1 MVEHM
6 SNLATRMRP
15 QKIEDVIGQE
25 HLTAPDKILGRMVS
39 AKQMSS
45 IILYGPPGTGK
56 TSMASALSGSL
67 NIPFEYFN
75 ASTDDKKKLQAIAKE
90 AESKGQLILLLDEIH
105 RLDKPKQDFLL
116 PYTEN
121 GQIILVGATTEN
133 PYISINPAIRSRA
146 TLLEIKS
153 VNPQDIVNLIKK
165 ASQTDEILKNFT
177 ITISDESLNFLANN
191 VDGDVR
197 KALNSFELAVL
208 STPNDKNTVS
218 ISTETLEEILQ
229 RKSLPGDKDGD
240 EHYNLLSALQKS
252 IRGSDV
258 NAALHYLGRLILS
271 GDLVAICRRLSI
283 IAFEDIGLANPTA
296 IILAKDAIDVARET
310 GFPEARIPLATAT
323 VELALSPKSNNAYM
337 ALDKAIAD
345 IQNPQI
351 DLTIPMHV
359 RDAHYKGASKMG
371 VVGYMYPHDF
381 NLHYT
386 PQQYAPNDLK
396 HVQYLNT
403 ENLTTE
409 HEKQLVERAVT
420 ITKLNGDA

>member
-1 MVEHM
+1 M

-25 HLTAPDKILGRMVS
+25 HLTAPDKILGRMVA

-75 ASTDDKKKLQAIAKE
+75 ASTDDKKKLQTIAKE
-90 AESKGQLILLLDEIH
+90 AEKQPVILLLDEIH

-153 VNPQDIVNLIKK
+153 VTAEAIADLLEQSLTKDSV
-165 ASQTDEILKNFT
+165 LKDYKVDVSRDTLLF
-177 ITISDESLNFLANN
+177 IANN
-191 VDGDVR
+191 TDGDVR
-197 KALNSFELAVL
+197 KALNSFELAIL
-208 STPNDKNTVS
+208 STPADQDTVT
-218 ISTETLEEILQ
+218 ITTQVMEEILQ
-229 RKSLPGDKDGD
+229 KKVLAGDKDGS
-240 EHYNLLSALQKS
+240 EHYNLLSAFQKS

-258 NAALHYLGRLILS
+258 NASLHYLARLILS
-271 GDLVAICRRLSI
+271 GDLIGICRRLSI

-296 IILAKDAIDVARET
+296 VTLTKNAIDVARDT
-310 GFPEARIPLATAT
+310 GFPEARIPLAMAV

-337 ALDKAIAD
+337 ALDRAIAD
-345 IQNPQI
+345 INDPEI
-351 DLTIPMHV
+351 DTTIPLHL
-359 RDAHYKGASKMG
+359 RDAHYKGADKMG
-371 VVGYMYPHDF
+371 VVGYNYPHDF
-381 NLHYT
+381 NAHYT
-386 PQQYAPNDLK
+386 PQQYLPASLTNAF
-396 HVQYLNT
+396 YLDT
-403 ENLTTE
+403 ENLTTTHE
-409 HEKQLVERAVT
+409 HELVDRARM
-420 ITKLNGDA
+420 IADLNKGS

>member
-1 MVEHM
+1 M

-25 HLTAPDKILGRMVS
+25 HLTAPDKILGRMVA

-75 ASTDDKKKLQAIAKE
+75 ASTDDKKKLQTIAKE
-90 AESKGQLILLLDEIH
+90 AEKQPVILLLDEIH

-153 VNPQDIVNLIKK
+153 VTADAIADLLEQSLTKDSV
-165 ASQTDEILKNFT
+165 LKDYKVDVSRDTLLF
-177 ITISDESLNFLANN
+177 IANN
-191 VDGDVR
+191 TDGDVR
-197 KALNSFELAVL
+197 KALNSFELAIL
-208 STPNDKNTVS
+208 STPADQDTVT
-218 ISTETLEEILQ
+218 ITTQVMEEILQ
-229 RKSLPGDKDGD
+229 KKVLAGDKDGS
-240 EHYNLLSALQKS
+240 EHYNLLSAFQKS

-258 NAALHYLGRLILS
+258 NASLHYLARLILS
-271 GDLVAICRRLSI
+271 GDLIGICRRLSI

-296 IILAKDAIDVARET
+296 VTLTKNAIDVARDT
-310 GFPEARIPLATAT
+310 GFPEARIPLAMAV

-337 ALDKAIAD
+337 ALDRAIAD
-345 IQNPQI
+345 INDPEI
-351 DLTIPMHV
+351 DTTIPMHL
-359 RDAHYKGASKMG
+359 RDAHYKGADKMG
-371 VVGYMYPHDF
+371 VVGYAYPHDY
-381 NLHYT
+381 NAHYT
-386 PQQYAPNDLK
+386 PQQYLPASLTNAF
-396 HVQYLNT
+396 YLDT
-403 ENLTTE
+403 ENLTTTHE
-409 HEKQLVERAVT
+409 HELIDRARM
-420 ITKLNGDA
+420 IADLNRGAQK

>member
-1 MVEHM
+1 M

-25 HLTAPDKILGRMVS
+25 HLTAPDKILGRMVA

-75 ASTDDKKKLQAIAKE
+75 ASTDDKKKLQTIAKE
-90 AESKGQLILLLDEIH
+90 AEKQPVILLLDEIH

-153 VNPQDIVNLIKK
+153 VTADAIADLLEQSLTKDSVLKDYKVDVSRDTLLFI
-165 ASQTDEILKNFT
+165 ASNT
-177 ITISDESLNFLANN
+177 
-191 VDGDVR
+191 DGDVR
-197 KALNSFELAVL
+197 KALNSFELAIL
-208 STPNDKNTVS
+208 STPADQNIVTITTQVM
-218 ISTETLEEILQ
+218 EEILQ
-229 RKSLPGDKDGD
+229 KKVLAGDKDGS
-240 EHYNLLSALQKS
+240 EHYNLLSAFQKS

-258 NAALHYLGRLILS
+258 NASLHYLARLILS
-271 GDLVAICRRLSI
+271 GDLIGICRRLSI

-296 IILAKDAIDVARET
+296 VTLTKNAIDVARDT
-310 GFPEARIPLATAT
+310 GFPEARIPLAMAV

-337 ALDKAIAD
+337 ALDRAIAD
-345 IQNPQI
+345 INDPEI
-351 DLTIPMHV
+351 DTTIPAHL
-359 RDAHYKGASKMG
+359 RDAHYKGADKMG
-371 VVGYMYPHDF
+371 VVGYNYPHDF
-381 NLHYT
+381 NAHYT
-386 PQQYAPNDLK
+386 SQQYLPTSLTNAF
-396 HVQYLNT
+396 YLDT
-403 ENLTTE
+403 ENLTTTHE
-409 HEKQLVERAVT
+409 HELVDRARM
-420 ITKLNGDA
+420 IADLNKGATK

>member
-1 MVEHM
+1 M

-25 HLTAPDKILGRMVS
+25 HLTAPDKILGRMVA

-75 ASTDDKKKLQAIAKE
+75 ASIDDKKKLQTIAKE
-90 AESKGQLILLLDEIH
+90 AEKQPVILLLDEIH

-153 VNPQDIVNLIKK
+153 VTADAIADLLEQSLTKDSV
-165 ASQTDEILKNFT
+165 LKNYKVDVSRDTLLF
-177 ITISDESLNFLANN
+177 IANN
-191 VDGDVR
+191 TDGDVR
-197 KALNSFELAVL
+197 KALNSFELAIL
-208 STPNDKNTVS
+208 STPLDQDTVT
-218 ISTETLEEILQ
+218 ITTQVMEEILQ
-229 RKSLPGDKDGD
+229 KKVLAGDKDGS
-240 EHYNLLSALQKS
+240 EHYNLLSAFQKS

-258 NAALHYLGRLILS
+258 NASLHYLARLILS
-271 GDLVAICRRLSI
+271 GDLIGICRRLSI

-296 IILAKDAIDVARET
+296 VTLTKNAIDVARDT
-310 GFPEARIPLATAT
+310 GFPEARIPLAMAV

-337 ALDKAIAD
+337 ALDRAIAD
-345 IQNPQI
+345 INDPEI
-351 DLTIPMHV
+351 DTTIPAHL
-359 RDAHYKGASKMG
+359 RDAHYKGADKMG
-371 VVGYMYPHDF
+371 VVGYNYPHDF
-381 NLHYT
+381 NAHYT
-386 PQQYAPNDLK
+386 PQQYLPTSLTNAF
-396 HVQYLNT
+396 YLDT
-403 ENLTTE
+403 ENLTTTHE
-409 HEKQLVERAVT
+409 HELIDRARM
-420 ITKLNGDA
+420 IADLNRGAQK

>member
-1 MVEHM
+1 M

-25 HLTAPDKILGRMVS
+25 HLTAPDKILGRMVA

-75 ASTDDKKKLQAIAKE
+75 ASIDDKKKLQTIAKE
-90 AESKGQLILLLDEIH
+90 AEKQPVILLLDEIH

-153 VNPQDIVNLIKK
+153 VTAEAIADLLEQSLTKDSV
-165 ASQTDEILKNFT
+165 LKDYKVDVSRDTLLF
-177 ITISDESLNFLANN
+177 IANN
-191 VDGDVR
+191 TDGDVR
-197 KALNSFELAVL
+197 KALNSFELAIL
-208 STPNDKNTVS
+208 STPADQDIVTITTQVM
-218 ISTETLEEILQ
+218 EEILQ
-229 RKSLPGDKDGD
+229 KKVLAGDKDGS
-240 EHYNLLSALQKS
+240 EHYNLLSAFQKS

-258 NAALHYLGRLILS
+258 NASLHYLARLILS
-271 GDLVAICRRLSI
+271 GDLIGICRRLSI

-296 IILAKDAIDVARET
+296 VTLTKNAIDVARDT
-310 GFPEARIPLATAT
+310 GFPEARIPLAMAV

-337 ALDKAIAD
+337 ALDRAIAD
-345 IQNPQI
+345 INDPEI
-351 DLTIPMHV
+351 DTTIPAHL
-359 RDAHYKGASKMG
+359 RDAHYKGADKMG
-371 VVGYMYPHDF
+371 VVGYNYPHDF
-381 NLHYT
+381 NAHYT
-386 PQQYAPNDLK
+386 PQQYLPTSLTNAF
-396 HVQYLNT
+396 YLDT
-403 ENLTTE
+403 ENLTTTHE
-409 HEKQLVERAVT
+409 HELIDRARM
-420 ITKLNGDA
+420 IADLNRGAT

>member
-1 MVEHM
+1 M

-25 HLTAPDKILGRMVS
+25 HLTAPDKILGRMVA

-75 ASTDDKKKLQAIAKE
+75 ASTDDKKKLQTIAKE
-90 AESKGQLILLLDEIH
+90 AEKQPVILLLDEIH

-153 VNPQDIVNLIKK
+153 VTAEAIADLLEQSLTKDSVLKDYNVNVSRDTLLFI
-165 ASQTDEILKNFT
+165 
-177 ITISDESLNFLANN
+177 ANN
-191 VDGDVR
+191 TDGDVR
-197 KALNSFELAVL
+197 KALNSFELAIL
-208 STPNDKNTVS
+208 STPADQDTVT
-218 ISTETLEEILQ
+218 ITTQVMEEILQ
-229 RKSLPGDKDGD
+229 KKVLAGDKDGS
-240 EHYNLLSALQKS
+240 EHYNLLSAFQKS

-258 NAALHYLGRLILS
+258 NASLHYLARLILS
-271 GDLVAICRRLSI
+271 GDLIGICRRLSI

-296 IILAKDAIDVARET
+296 VTLTKNAIDVARDT
-310 GFPEARIPLATAT
+310 GFPEARIPLAMAV

-337 ALDKAIAD
+337 ALDRAIAD
-345 IQNPQI
+345 INDPEI
-351 DLTIPMHV
+351 DTTIPMHLP
-359 RDAHYKGASKMG
+359 DAHYKGADKMG
-371 VVGYMYPHDF
+371 VVGYAYPHDY
-381 NLHYT
+381 NAHYT
-386 PQQYAPNDLK
+386 PQQYLPASLTNAF
-396 HVQYLNT
+396 YLDT
-403 ENLTTE
+403 ENLTTTHE
-409 HEKQLVERAVT
+409 HELVDRARMIADVNRGAQ
-420 ITKLNGDA
+420 K

>member
-1 MVEHM
+1 M

-25 HLTAPDKILGRMVS
+25 HLTAPDKILGRMVA

-75 ASTDDKKKLQAIAKE
+75 ASTDDKKKLQTIAKE
-90 AESKGQLILLLDEIH
+90 AEKQPVILLLDEIH

-153 VNPQDIVNLIKK
+153 VTAEAIADLLEQSLTKDSVLKDYNVNVSRDTLLFI
-165 ASQTDEILKNFT
+165 
-177 ITISDESLNFLANN
+177 ANN
-191 VDGDVR
+191 TDGDVR
-197 KALNSFELAVL
+197 KALNSFELAIL
-208 STPNDKNTVS
+208 STPADRDTVT
-218 ISTETLEEILQ
+218 ITTQVMEEILQ
-229 RKSLPGDKDGD
+229 KKVLAGDKDGS
-240 EHYNLLSALQKS
+240 EHYNLLSAFQKS

-258 NAALHYLGRLILS
+258 NASLHYLARLILS
-271 GDLVAICRRLSI
+271 GDLIGICRRLSI

-296 IILAKDAIDVARET
+296 VTLTKNAIDVARDT
-310 GFPEARIPLATAT
+310 GFPEARIPLAMAV

-337 ALDKAIAD
+337 ALDRAIAD
-345 IQNPQI
+345 INDPEI
-351 DLTIPMHV
+351 DTTIPAHL
-359 RDAHYKGASKMG
+359 RDAHYKGADKMG
-371 VVGYMYPHDF
+371 VVGYSYPHDY
-381 NLHYT
+381 NAHYT
-386 PQQYAPNDLK
+386 PQQYLPTSLTNAF
-396 HVQYLNT
+396 YLDT
-403 ENLTTE
+403 ENLTTTHE
-409 HEKQLVERAVT
+409 HELVDRARM
-420 ITKLNGDA
+420 IADLNKGTQQ

>member
-1 MVEHM
+1 MHL
-6 SNLATRMRP
+6 LATRMRP

-25 HLTAPDKILGRMVS
+25 HLTAPDKILGRMVA

-75 ASTDDKKKLQAIAKE
+75 ASTDDKKQLQTIAKE
-90 AESKGQLILLLDEIH
+90 AEKQPVILLLDEIH

-153 VNPQDIVNLIKK
+153 VTANAIADLLEQSLTKDSVLKDYNVNVSRDTLLFI
-165 ASQTDEILKNFT
+165 
-177 ITISDESLNFLANN
+177 ANN
-191 VDGDVR
+191 TDGDVR
-197 KALNSFELAVL
+197 KALNSFELAIL
-208 STPNDKNTVS
+208 STPLDQDTVT
-218 ISTETLEEILQ
+218 ITTQVMEEILQ
-229 RKSLPGDKDGD
+229 KKVLAGDKDGN
-240 EHYNLLSALQKS
+240 EHYNLLSAFQKS

-258 NAALHYLGRLILS
+258 NASLHYLARLILS
-271 GDLVAICRRLSI
+271 GDLIGICRRLSI

-296 IILAKDAIDVARET
+296 VTLTKNAIDVARDT
-310 GFPEARIPLATAT
+310 GFPEARIPLAMAV

-337 ALDKAIAD
+337 ALDRAIAD
-345 IQNPQI
+345 INDPEI
-351 DLTIPMHV
+351 DTTIPPHL
-359 RDAHYKGASKMG
+359 RDAHYKGADKMG
-371 VVGYMYPHDF
+371 VVGYNYPHDY
-381 NLHYT
+381 NAHYT
-386 PQQYAPNDLK
+386 PQQYLPASLTNAF
-396 HVQYLNT
+396 YLDT
-403 ENLTTE
+403 ENLTTTHE
-409 HEKQLVERAVT
+409 HELVDRARMIADLNKGTKQ
-420 ITKLNGDA
+420 

>member
-1 MVEHM
+1 M

-25 HLTAPDKILGRMVS
+25 HLTAPDKILGRMVA

-75 ASTDDKKKLQAIAKE
+75 ASTDDKKKLQTIAKE
-90 AESKGQLILLLDEIH
+90 AEKQPVILLLDEIH

-153 VNPQDIVNLIKK
+153 VTADAIADLLEQSLTKDSV
-165 ASQTDEILKNFT
+165 LKDYKVDVSRDTLLF
-177 ITISDESLNFLANN
+177 IANN
-191 VDGDVR
+191 TDGDVR
-197 KALNSFELAVL
+197 KALNSFELAIL
-208 STPNDKNTVS
+208 STPTNQDTVT
-218 ISTETLEEILQ
+218 ITTQVMEEILQ
-229 RKSLPGDKDGD
+229 KKVLAGDKDGS
-240 EHYNLLSALQKS
+240 EHYNLLSAFQKS

-258 NAALHYLGRLILS
+258 NASLHYLARLILS
-271 GDLVAICRRLSI
+271 GDLIGICRRLSI

-296 IILAKDAIDVARET
+296 VTLTKNAIDVARDT
-310 GFPEARIPLATAT
+310 GFPEARIPLAMAV

-337 ALDKAIAD
+337 ALDRAIAD
-345 IQNPQI
+345 INDPEI
-351 DLTIPMHV
+351 DTTIPAHL
-359 RDAHYKGASKMG
+359 RDAHYKGADKMG
-371 VVGYMYPHDF
+371 VVGYNYPHDF
-381 NLHYT
+381 NAHYT
-386 PQQYAPNDLK
+386 PQQYLPASLTNAF
-396 HVQYLNT
+396 YLDT
-403 ENLTTE
+403 ENLTTTHE
-409 HEKQLVERAVT
+409 HELVDRARM
-420 ITKLNGDA
+420 IADLNKGATK

>member
-1 MVEHM
+1 MHL
-6 SNLATRMRP
+6 LATRMRP

-25 HLTAPDKILGRMVS
+25 HLTAPDKILGRMVA

-75 ASTDDKKKLQAIAKE
+75 ASTDDKKKLQNIAKE
-90 AESKGQLILLLDEIH
+90 AEKQPVILLLDEIH

-153 VNPQDIVNLIKK
+153 VTADAIADLLEQSLTKDSV
-165 ASQTDEILKNFT
+165 LKDYKVDVSRDTLLF
-177 ITISDESLNFLANN
+177 IANN
-191 VDGDVR
+191 TDGDVR
-197 KALNSFELAVL
+197 KALNSFELAIL
-208 STPNDKNTVS
+208 STPAEQDTVT
-218 ISTETLEEILQ
+218 ITTQVMEEILQ
-229 RKSLPGDKDGD
+229 KKVLAGDKDGS
-240 EHYNLLSALQKS
+240 EHYNLLSAFQKS

-258 NAALHYLGRLILS
+258 NASLHYLARLILS
-271 GDLVAICRRLSI
+271 GDLIGICRRLSI

-296 IILAKDAIDVARET
+296 VTLTKNAIDVARDT
-310 GFPEARIPLATAT
+310 GFPEARIPLAMAV

-337 ALDKAIAD
+337 ALDHAIAD
-345 IQNPQI
+345 INDPEI
-351 DLTIPMHV
+351 DTTIPPHL
-359 RDAHYKGASKMG
+359 RDAHYKGADKMG
-371 VVGYMYPHDF
+371 VVGYNYPHDF
-381 NLHYT
+381 NAHYT
-386 PQQYAPNDLK
+386 PQQYLPTSLTNAF
-396 HVQYLNT
+396 YLDT
-403 ENLTTE
+403 ENLTTTHE
-409 HEKQLVERAVT
+409 HELVDRARMIADLNRGT
-420 ITKLNGDA
+420 TK

>member
-1 MVEHM
+1 M

-25 HLTAPDKILGRMVS
+25 HLTAPDKILGRMVA

-75 ASTDDKKKLQAIAKE
+75 ASTDDKKKLQTIAKE
-90 AESKGQLILLLDEIH
+90 AEKQPVILLLDEIH

-153 VNPQDIVNLIKK
+153 VTAEAIADLLEQSLTKDSVLKDYNVNVSRDTLLFI
-165 ASQTDEILKNFT
+165 
-177 ITISDESLNFLANN
+177 ANN
-191 VDGDVR
+191 TDGDVR
-197 KALNSFELAVL
+197 KALNSFELAIL
-208 STPNDKNTVS
+208 STPADQDTVT
-218 ISTETLEEILQ
+218 ITTQVMEEILQ
-229 RKSLPGDKDGD
+229 KKVLAGDKDGS
-240 EHYNLLSALQKS
+240 EHYNLLSAFQKS

-258 NAALHYLGRLILS
+258 NASLHYLARLILS
-271 GDLVAICRRLSI
+271 GDLIGICRRLSI

-296 IILAKDAIDVARET
+296 VTLTKNAIDVARDT
-310 GFPEARIPLATAT
+310 GFPEARIPLAMAV

-337 ALDKAIAD
+337 ALDRAIAD
-345 IQNPQI
+345 INDPEI
-351 DLTIPMHV
+351 DTTIPAHL
-359 RDAHYKGASKMG
+359 RDAHYKGADKMG
-371 VVGYMYPHDF
+371 VVGYNYPHDF
-381 NLHYT
+381 NAHYT
-386 PQQYAPNDLK
+386 PQQYLPASLTNAF
-396 HVQYLNT
+396 YLDT
-403 ENLTTE
+403 ENLTTTHE
-409 HEKQLVERAVT
+409 HELVDRARM
-420 ITKLNGDA
+420 IADLNKGS

>member
-1 MVEHM
+1 
-6 SNLATRMRP
+6 MRP

-75 ASTDDKKKLQAIAKE
+75 ASTDDKKKLQTIAKE
-90 AESKGQLILLLDEIH
+90 AEKQPVILLLDEIH

-153 VNPQDIVNLIKK
+153 VTADAIANLLEQSLTKD
-165 ASQTDEILKNFT
+165 SVLKDYKVDVSRDTLLF
-177 ITISDESLNFLANN
+177 IANN
-191 VDGDVR
+191 TDGDVR
-197 KALNSFELAVL
+197 KALNSFELAIL
-208 STPNDKNTVS
+208 STPADQDTVT
-218 ISTETLEEILQ
+218 ITTQVMEEILQ
-229 RKSLPGDKDGD
+229 KKVLAGDKDGS
-240 EHYNLLSALQKS
+240 EHYNLLSAFQKS

-258 NAALHYLGRLILS
+258 NASLHYLARLILS
-271 GDLVAICRRLSI
+271 GDLIGICRRLSI

-296 IILAKDAIDVARET
+296 VTLTKNAIDVAQDT
-310 GFPEARIPLATAT
+310 GFPEARIPLAMAV

-337 ALDKAIAD
+337 ALDRALAD
-345 IQNPQI
+345 INDPEI
-351 DLTIPMHV
+351 DTTIPTHL
-359 RDAHYKGASKMG
+359 RDAHYKGADKMG
-371 VVGYMYPHDF
+371 VVGYLYPHDY
-381 NLHYT
+381 NAHYT
-386 PQQYAPNDLK
+386 PQQYLPASLTNAF
-396 HVQYLNT
+396 YLDT
-403 ENLTTE
+403 ENLTTTHE
-409 HEKQLVERAVT
+409 HELVDRARM
-420 ITKLNGDA
+420 IADLNRGATK

>member
-1 MVEHM
+1 M

-25 HLTAPDKILGRMVS
+25 HLTAPDKILGRMVA

-75 ASTDDKKKLQAIAKE
+75 ASTDDKKKLQTIAKE
-90 AESKGQLILLLDEIH
+90 AEKQPVILLLDEIH

-153 VNPQDIVNLIKK
+153 VTADAIADLLEQSLTKDSV
-165 ASQTDEILKNFT
+165 LKDYKVDVSRDTLLF
-177 ITISDESLNFLANN
+177 IANN
-191 VDGDVR
+191 TDGDVR
-197 KALNSFELAVL
+197 KALNSFELAIL
-208 STPNDKNTVS
+208 STPADQDTVT
-218 ISTETLEEILQ
+218 ITTQVMEEILQ
-229 RKSLPGDKDGD
+229 KKVLAGDKDGN
-240 EHYNLLSALQKS
+240 EHYNLLSAFQKS

-258 NAALHYLGRLILS
+258 NASLHYLARLILS
-271 GDLVAICRRLSI
+271 GDLIGICRRLSI

-296 IILAKDAIDVARET
+296 VTLTKNAIDVARDT
-310 GFPEARIPLATAT
+310 GFPEARIPLAMAV

-337 ALDKAIAD
+337 ALDHAIAD
-345 IQNPQI
+345 INDPEI
-351 DLTIPMHV
+351 DTTIPPHL
-359 RDAHYKGASKMG
+359 RDAHYKGADKMG
-371 VVGYMYPHDF
+371 VVGYNYPHDF
-381 NLHYT
+381 NAHYT
-386 PQQYAPNDLK
+386 PQQYLPTSLTNAF
-396 HVQYLNT
+396 YLDT
-403 ENLTTE
+403 ENLTTTHE
-409 HEKQLVERAVT
+409 HELIDRARM
-420 ITKLNGDA
+420 IADLNKGTQQ

>member
-1 MVEHM
+1 M

-25 HLTAPDKILGRMVS
+25 HLTAPDKILGRMVA

-75 ASTDDKKKLQAIAKE
+75 ASTDDKKKLQTIAKE
-90 AESKGQLILLLDEIH
+90 AEKQPVILLLDEIH

-153 VNPQDIVNLIKK
+153 VTADAIANLLEQSLTKDSVLKDYNVNVSRDTLLFI
-165 ASQTDEILKNFT
+165 
-177 ITISDESLNFLANN
+177 ANN
-191 VDGDVR
+191 TDGDVR
-197 KALNSFELAVL
+197 KALNSFELAIL
-208 STPNDKNTVS
+208 STPADQDTVT
-218 ISTETLEEILQ
+218 ITTQVMEEILQ
-229 RKSLPGDKDGD
+229 KKVLAGDKDGS
-240 EHYNLLSALQKS
+240 EHYNLLSAFQKS

-258 NAALHYLGRLILS
+258 NASLHYLARLILS
-271 GDLVAICRRLSI
+271 GDLIGICRRLSI

-296 IILAKDAIDVARET
+296 VTLTKNAIDVARDT
-310 GFPEARIPLATAT
+310 GFPEARIPLAMAV

-337 ALDKAIAD
+337 ALDRALAD
-345 IQNPQI
+345 INDPEI
-351 DLTIPMHV
+351 DTTIPAHL
-359 RDAHYKGASKMG
+359 RDAHYKGADKMG
-371 VVGYMYPHDF
+371 VVGYNYPHDF
-381 NLHYT
+381 NAHYT
-386 PQQYAPNDLK
+386 PQQYLPTSLTNAF
-396 HVQYLNT
+396 YLDT
-403 ENLTTE
+403 ENLTTTHE
-409 HEKQLVERAVT
+409 HELVDRARM
-420 ITKLNGDA
+420 IADLNRGATK

>member
-1 MVEHM
+1 
-6 SNLATRMRP
+6 MRP

-25 HLTAPDKILGRMVS
+25 HLTAPDKILGRMVA

-75 ASTDDKKKLQAIAKE
+75 ASTDDKKKLQTIAKE
-90 AESKGQLILLLDEIH
+90 AEKQPVILLLDEIH

-153 VNPQDIVNLIKK
+153 VTAEAIADLLEQSLTKDSV
-165 ASQTDEILKNFT
+165 LKDYKVDVSRDTLLF
-177 ITISDESLNFLANN
+177 IANN
-191 VDGDVR
+191 TDGDVR
-197 KALNSFELAVL
+197 KALNSFELAIL
-208 STPNDKNTVS
+208 STPADQDTVT
-218 ISTETLEEILQ
+218 ITTQVMEEILQ
-229 RKSLPGDKDGD
+229 KKVLAGDKDGS
-240 EHYNLLSALQKS
+240 EHYNLLSAFQKS

-258 NAALHYLGRLILS
+258 NASLHYLARLILS
-271 GDLVAICRRLSI
+271 GDLIGICRRLSI

-296 IILAKDAIDVARET
+296 VTLTKNAIDVARDT
-310 GFPEARIPLATAT
+310 GFPEARIPLAMAV

-337 ALDKAIAD
+337 ALDRAIAD
-345 IQNPQI
+345 INDPEI
-351 DLTIPMHV
+351 DTTIPAHL
-359 RDAHYKGASKMG
+359 RDAHYKGADKMG
-371 VVGYMYPHDF
+371 VVGYNYPHDF
-381 NLHYT
+381 NAHYT
-386 PQQYAPNDLK
+386 PQQYLPTSLTNAF
-396 HVQYLNT
+396 YLDT
-403 ENLTTE
+403 ENLTTTHE
-409 HEKQLVERAVT
+409 HELVDRARMIADLNRGT
-420 ITKLNGDA
+420 TK

>member
-1 MVEHM
+1 
-6 SNLATRMRP
+6 MRP

-25 HLTAPDKILGRMVS
+25 HLTAPDKILGRMVA

-75 ASTDDKKKLQAIAKE
+75 ASTDDKKKLQTIAKE
-90 AESKGQLILLLDEIH
+90 AEKQPVILLLDEIH

-153 VNPQDIVNLIKK
+153 VTAEAIADLLEQSLTKDSVLKDYNVNVSRDTLLFI
-165 ASQTDEILKNFT
+165 
-177 ITISDESLNFLANN
+177 ANN
-191 VDGDVR
+191 TDGDVR
-197 KALNSFELAVL
+197 KALNSFELAIL
-208 STPNDKNTVS
+208 STPADQDTVT
-218 ISTETLEEILQ
+218 ITTQVMEEILQ
-229 RKSLPGDKDGD
+229 KKVLAGDKDGS
-240 EHYNLLSALQKS
+240 EHYNLLSAFQKS

-258 NAALHYLGRLILS
+258 NASLHYLARLILS
-271 GDLVAICRRLSI
+271 GDLIGICRRLSI

-296 IILAKDAIDVARET
+296 VTLTKNAIDVARDT
-310 GFPEARIPLATAT
+310 GFPEARIPLAMAV

-337 ALDKAIAD
+337 ALDRAIAD
-345 IQNPQI
+345 INDPEI
-351 DLTIPMHV
+351 DTTIPAHL
-359 RDAHYKGASKMG
+359 RDAHYKGAAKMG
-371 VVGYMYPHDF
+371 VVGYNYPHDF
-381 NLHYT
+381 NAHYT
-386 PQQYAPNDLK
+386 PQQYLPTSLTNAF
-396 HVQYLNT
+396 YLDT
-403 ENLTTE
+403 ENLTTTHE
-409 HEKQLVERAVT
+409 HELVDRARM
-420 ITKLNGDA
+420 IADLNKGS

>member
-1 MVEHM
+1 
-6 SNLATRMRP
+6 MRP

-25 HLTAPDKILGRMVS
+25 HLTAPDKILGRMVA

-75 ASTDDKKKLQAIAKE
+75 ASTDDKKKLQTIAKE
-90 AESKGQLILLLDEIH
+90 AEKQPVILLLDEIH

-153 VNPQDIVNLIKK
+153 VTADAIANLLEQSLTKDSVLKDYNVNVSRDTLLFI
-165 ASQTDEILKNFT
+165 
-177 ITISDESLNFLANN
+177 ANN
-191 VDGDVR
+191 TDGDVR
-197 KALNSFELAVL
+197 KALNSFELAIL
-208 STPNDKNTVS
+208 STPADQDTVT
-218 ISTETLEEILQ
+218 ITTQVMEEILQ
-229 RKSLPGDKDGD
+229 KKVLAGDKDGS
-240 EHYNLLSALQKS
+240 EHYNLLSAFQKS

-258 NAALHYLGRLILS
+258 NASLHYLARLILS
-271 GDLVAICRRLSI
+271 GDLIGICRRLSI

-296 IILAKDAIDVARET
+296 VTLTKNAIDVARDT
-310 GFPEARIPLATAT
+310 GFPEARIPLAMAV

-337 ALDKAIAD
+337 ALDRALAD
-345 IQNPQI
+345 INDPEI
-351 DLTIPMHV
+351 DTTIPAHL
-359 RDAHYKGASKMG
+359 RDAHYKGADKMG
-371 VVGYMYPHDF
+371 VVGYNYPHDF
-381 NLHYT
+381 NAHYT
-386 PQQYAPNDLK
+386 PQQYLPTSLTNAF
-396 HVQYLNT
+396 YLDT
-403 ENLTTE
+403 ENLTTTHE
-409 HEKQLVERAVT
+409 HELVDRARM
-420 ITKLNGDA
+420 IADLNRGATK

>member
-1 MVEHM
+1 
-6 SNLATRMRP
+6 MRP

-25 HLTAPDKILGRMVS
+25 HLTAPDKILGRMVA

-75 ASTDDKKKLQAIAKE
+75 ASTDDKKKLQTIAKE
-90 AESKGQLILLLDEIH
+90 AEKQPVILLLDEIH

-153 VNPQDIVNLIKK
+153 VTADAIADLLEQSLTKDSVLKDYNVNVSRDTLLFI
-165 ASQTDEILKNFT
+165 
-177 ITISDESLNFLANN
+177 ANN
-191 VDGDVR
+191 TDGDVR
-197 KALNSFELAVL
+197 KALNSFELAIL
-208 STPNDKNTVS
+208 STPADQDTVT
-218 ISTETLEEILQ
+218 ITTQVMEEILQ
-229 RKSLPGDKDGD
+229 KKVLAGDKDGS
-240 EHYNLLSALQKS
+240 EHYNLLSAFQKS

-258 NAALHYLGRLILS
+258 NASLHYLARLILS
-271 GDLVAICRRLSI
+271 GDLIGICRRLSI

-296 IILAKDAIDVARET
+296 VTLTKNAIDVARDT
-310 GFPEARIPLATAT
+310 GFPEARIPLAMAV

-337 ALDKAIAD
+337 ALDRAIAD
-345 IQNPQI
+345 INDPEI
-351 DLTIPMHV
+351 DTTIPAHL
-359 RDAHYKGASKMG
+359 RDAHYKGADKMG
-371 VVGYMYPHDF
+371 VVGYNYPHDF
-381 NLHYT
+381 NAHYT
-386 PQQYAPNDLK
+386 PQQYLPTSLTNAF
-396 HVQYLNT
+396 YLDT
-403 ENLTTE
+403 ENLTTTHE
-409 HEKQLVERAVT
+409 HELVDRARM
-420 ITKLNGDA
+420 IADLNRGATK

>member
-1 MVEHM
+1 M

-25 HLTAPDKILGRMVS
+25 HLTAPDKILGRMVA

-75 ASTDDKKKLQAIAKE
+75 ASTDDKKKLQTIAKE
-90 AESKGQLILLLDEIH
+90 AEKQPVILLLDEIH

-153 VNPQDIVNLIKK
+153 VTAEAIADLLEQSLTKDSVLKDYNVNVSRDTLLFI
-165 ASQTDEILKNFT
+165 
-177 ITISDESLNFLANN
+177 ANN
-191 VDGDVR
+191 TDGDVR
-197 KALNSFELAVL
+197 KALNSFELAIL
-208 STPNDKNTVS
+208 STPADQDTVT
-218 ISTETLEEILQ
+218 ITTQVMEEILQ
-229 RKSLPGDKDGD
+229 KKVLAGDKDGS
-240 EHYNLLSALQKS
+240 EHYNLLSAFQKS

-258 NAALHYLGRLILS
+258 NASLHYLARLILS
-271 GDLVAICRRLSI
+271 GDLIGICRRLSI

-296 IILAKDAIDVARET
+296 VTLTKNAIDVARDT
-310 GFPEARIPLATAT
+310 GFPEARIPLAMAV

-337 ALDKAIAD
+337 ALDRAIAD
-345 IQNPQI
+345 INDPEI
-351 DLTIPMHV
+351 DTTIPLHL
-359 RDAHYKGASKMG
+359 RDAHYKGADKMG
-371 VVGYMYPHDF
+371 VVGYNYPHDF
-381 NLHYT
+381 NAHYT
-386 PQQYAPNDLK
+386 PQQYLPASLTNAF
-396 HVQYLNT
+396 YLDT
-403 ENLTTE
+403 ENLTTTHE
-409 HEKQLVERAVT
+409 HELVDRARM
-420 ITKLNGDA
+420 IADLNKGS

>member
-1 MVEHM
+1 M

-25 HLTAPDKILGRMVS
+25 HLTAPDKILGRMVA

-75 ASTDDKKKLQAIAKE
+75 ASTDDKKKLQNIAKE
-90 AESKGQLILLLDEIH
+90 AEKQPVILLLDEIH

-153 VNPQDIVNLIKK
+153 VTAEAIANLLEQSLTKD
-165 ASQTDEILKNFT
+165 SVLKDYKVDVSRDTLLF
-177 ITISDESLNFLANN
+177 IANN
-191 VDGDVR
+191 TDGDVR
-197 KALNSFELAVL
+197 KALNSFELAIL
-208 STPNDKNTVS
+208 STPADQDTVT
-218 ISTETLEEILQ
+218 ITTQVMEEILQ
-229 RKSLPGDKDGD
+229 KKVLAGDKDGS
-240 EHYNLLSALQKS
+240 EHYNLLSAFQKS

-258 NAALHYLGRLILS
+258 NASLHYLARLILS
-271 GDLVAICRRLSI
+271 GDLIGICRRLSI

-296 IILAKDAIDVARET
+296 VTLTKNAIDVARDT
-310 GFPEARIPLATAT
+310 GFPEARIPLAMAV

-337 ALDKAIAD
+337 ALDRAIAD
-345 IQNPQI
+345 INDPEI
-351 DLTIPMHV
+351 DTTIPLHL
-359 RDAHYKGASKMG
+359 RDAHYKGADKMG
-371 VVGYMYPHDF
+371 VVGYNYPHDF
-381 NLHYT
+381 NAHYT
-386 PQQYAPNDLK
+386 PQQYLPTSLTNAF
-396 HVQYLNT
+396 YLDT
-403 ENLTTE
+403 ENLTTTHE
-409 HEKQLVERAVT
+409 HELVDRARM
-420 ITKLNGDA
+420 IADLNRGAQK

>member
-1 MVEHM
+1 M

-25 HLTAPDKILGRMVS
+25 HLTAPDKILGRMVA

-75 ASTDDKKKLQAIAKE
+75 ASTDDKKKLQTIAKE
-90 AESKGQLILLLDEIH
+90 AEKQPVILVLDEIH

-153 VNPQDIVNLIKK
+153 VTAEAIADLLEQSLTKDSV
-165 ASQTDEILKNFT
+165 LKDYKVDVSRDTLLF
-177 ITISDESLNFLANN
+177 IANN
-191 VDGDVR
+191 TDGDVR
-197 KALNSFELAVL
+197 KALNSFELAIL
-208 STPNDKNTVS
+208 STPADQDTVT
-218 ISTETLEEILQ
+218 ITTQVMEEILQ
-229 RKSLPGDKDGD
+229 KKVLAGDKDGS
-240 EHYNLLSALQKS
+240 EHYNLLSAFQKS

-258 NAALHYLGRLILS
+258 NASLHYLARLILS
-271 GDLVAICRRLSI
+271 GDLIGICRRLSI

-296 IILAKDAIDVARET
+296 VTLTKNAIDVARDT
-310 GFPEARIPLATAT
+310 GFPEARIPLAMAV

-337 ALDKAIAD
+337 ALDRAIAD
-345 IQNPQI
+345 INDPEI
-351 DLTIPMHV
+351 DTTIPLHL
-359 RDAHYKGASKMG
+359 RDAHYKGADKMG
-371 VVGYMYPHDF
+371 VIGYSYPHDY
-381 NLHYT
+381 NAHYT
-386 PQQYAPNDLK
+386 PQQYLPASLTNAF
-396 HVQYLNT
+396 YLDT
-403 ENLTTE
+403 ENLTTA
-409 HEKQLVERAVT
+409 HEIELVDRARM
-420 ITKLNGDA
+420 IADLNKGATK

>member
-1 MVEHM
+1 M

-25 HLTAPDKILGRMVS
+25 HLTAPDKILGRMVA

-75 ASTDDKKKLQAIAKE
+75 ASTDDKKKLQTIAKE
-90 AESKGQLILLLDEIH
+90 AEKQPVILLLDEIH

-153 VNPQDIVNLIKK
+153 VTADAIADLLEQSLTKDSV
-165 ASQTDEILKNFT
+165 LKDYKVDVSRDTLLF
-177 ITISDESLNFLANN
+177 IANN
-191 VDGDVR
+191 TDGDVR
-197 KALNSFELAVL
+197 KALNSFELAIL
-208 STPNDKNTVS
+208 STPADQDTVT
-218 ISTETLEEILQ
+218 ITTQVMEEILQ
-229 RKSLPGDKDGD
+229 RKVLAGDKDGS
-240 EHYNLLSALQKS
+240 EHYNLLSAFQKS

-258 NAALHYLGRLILS
+258 NASLHYLARLILS
-271 GDLVAICRRLSI
+271 GDLIGICRRLSI

-296 IILAKDAIDVARET
+296 VTLTKNAIDVARDT
-310 GFPEARIPLATAT
+310 GFPEARIPLAMAV

-337 ALDKAIAD
+337 ALDRAIAD
-345 IQNPQI
+345 INDPEI
-351 DLTIPMHV
+351 DTTIPAHL
-359 RDAHYKGASKMG
+359 RDAHYKGADKMG
-371 VVGYMYPHDF
+371 VVGYNYPHDF
-381 NLHYT
+381 NAHYT
-386 PQQYAPNDLK
+386 PQQYLPASLTNAF
-396 HVQYLNT
+396 YLDT
-403 ENLTTE
+403 ENLTTTHE
-409 HEKQLVERAVT
+409 HELIDRARM
-420 ITKLNGDA
+420 IANLNKGA

>member
-1 MVEHM
+1 M

-25 HLTAPDKILGRMVS
+25 HLTAPDKILGRMVA

-75 ASTDDKKKLQAIAKE
+75 ASTDDKKKLQDIAKK
-90 AESKGQLILLLDEIH
+90 AEKQPVILLLDEIH

-153 VNPQDIVNLIKK
+153 VTADAIADLLEQSLTKDSVLKDYNVNVSRDTLLFI
-165 ASQTDEILKNFT
+165 
-177 ITISDESLNFLANN
+177 ANN
-191 VDGDVR
+191 TDGDVR
-197 KALNSFELAVL
+197 KALNSFELAIL
-208 STPNDKNTVS
+208 STPADQDTVT
-218 ISTETLEEILQ
+218 ITTQVMEEILQ
-229 RKSLPGDKDGD
+229 KKVLAGDKDGS
-240 EHYNLLSALQKS
+240 EHYNLLSAFQKS

-258 NAALHYLGRLILS
+258 NASLHYLARLILS
-271 GDLVAICRRLSI
+271 GDLIGICRRLSI

-296 IILAKDAIDVARET
+296 VTLTKNAIDVARDT
-310 GFPEARIPLATAT
+310 GFPEARIPLAMAV

-337 ALDKAIAD
+337 ALDRAIAD
-345 IQNPQI
+345 INDPEI
-351 DLTIPMHV
+351 DTTIPAHL
-359 RDAHYKGASKMG
+359 RDAHYKGADKMG
-371 VVGYMYPHDF
+371 VVGYNYPHDF
-381 NLHYT
+381 NAHYT
-386 PQQYAPNDLK
+386 PQQYLPTSLTNAF
-396 HVQYLNT
+396 YLDT
-403 ENLTTE
+403 ENLTTTHE
-409 HEKQLVERAVT
+409 HELIDRARMIADLNRGT
-420 ITKLNGDA
+420 TK

>member
-1 MVEHM
+1 M

-25 HLTAPDKILGRMVS
+25 HLTAPDKILGRMVA

-75 ASTDDKKKLQAIAKE
+75 ASTDDKKKLQTIAKE
-90 AESKGQLILLLDEIH
+90 AEKQPVILLLDEIH

-153 VNPQDIVNLIKK
+153 VTAEAIADLLEQSLTKDSVLKDYNVNVSRDTLLFI
-165 ASQTDEILKNFT
+165 
-177 ITISDESLNFLANN
+177 ANN
-191 VDGDVR
+191 TDGDVR
-197 KALNSFELAVL
+197 KALNSFELAIL
-208 STPNDKNTVS
+208 STPADQDTVT
-218 ISTETLEEILQ
+218 ITTQVMEEILQ
-229 RKSLPGDKDGD
+229 KKVLAGDKDGS
-240 EHYNLLSALQKS
+240 EHYNLLSAFQKS

-258 NAALHYLGRLILS
+258 NASLHYLARLILS
-271 GDLVAICRRLSI
+271 GDLIGICRRLSI

-296 IILAKDAIDVARET
+296 VTLTKNAIDVARDT
-310 GFPEARIPLATAT
+310 GFPEARIPLAMAV

-337 ALDKAIAD
+337 ALDRAIAD
-345 IQNPQI
+345 INDPEI
-351 DLTIPMHV
+351 DTTIPLHL
-359 RDAHYKGASKMG
+359 RDAHYKGADKMG
-371 VVGYMYPHDF
+371 VIGYSYPHDY
-381 NLHYT
+381 NAHYT
-386 PQQYAPNDLK
+386 PQQYLPASLTNAF
-396 HVQYLNT
+396 YLDT
-403 ENLTTE
+403 ENLTTTHE
-409 HEKQLVERAVT
+409 HELIDRARM
-420 ITKLNGDA
+420 IADLNRGAQK

>member
-1 MVEHM
+1 M

-25 HLTAPDKILGRMVS
+25 HLTAPDKILGRMVA

-75 ASTDDKKKLQAIAKE
+75 ASTDDKKKLQTIAKE
-90 AESKGQLILLLDEIH
+90 AEKQPVILLLDEIH

-153 VNPQDIVNLIKK
+153 VTAEAIADLLEQSLTKDSVLKDYNVNVSRDTLLFI
-165 ASQTDEILKNFT
+165 
-177 ITISDESLNFLANN
+177 ANN
-191 VDGDVR
+191 TDGDVR
-197 KALNSFELAVL
+197 KALNSFELAIL
-208 STPNDKNTVS
+208 STPADQDTVT
-218 ISTETLEEILQ
+218 ITTQVMEEILQ
-229 RKSLPGDKDGD
+229 KKVLAGDKDGS
-240 EHYNLLSALQKS
+240 EHYNLLSAFQKS

-258 NAALHYLGRLILS
+258 NASLHYLARLILS
-271 GDLVAICRRLSI
+271 GDLIGICRRLSI

-296 IILAKDAIDVARET
+296 VTLTKNAIDVARDT
-310 GFPEARIPLATAT
+310 GFPEARIPLAMAV

-337 ALDKAIAD
+337 ALDRAIAD
-345 IQNPQI
+345 INDPEI
-351 DLTIPMHV
+351 DTTIPAHL
-359 RDAHYKGASKMG
+359 RDAHYKGADKMG
-371 VVGYMYPHDF
+371 VVGYNYPHDF
-381 NLHYT
+381 NAHYT
-386 PQQYAPNDLK
+386 PQQYLPTSLTNAF
-396 HVQYLNT
+396 YLDT
-403 ENLTTE
+403 ENLTTTHE
-409 HEKQLVERAVT
+409 HELVDRARM
-420 ITKLNGDA
+420 IADLNRGAQK

>member
-1 MVEHM
+1 M

-25 HLTAPDKILGRMVS
+25 HLTAPDKILGRMVA

-75 ASTDDKKKLQAIAKE
+75 ASTDDKKKLQTIAKE
-90 AESKGQLILLLDEIH
+90 AEKQPVILLLDEIH

-153 VNPQDIVNLIKK
+153 VTAEAIADLLEQSLTKDSVLKDYNVNVSRDTLLFI
-165 ASQTDEILKNFT
+165 
-177 ITISDESLNFLANN
+177 ANN
-191 VDGDVR
+191 TDGDVR
-197 KALNSFELAVL
+197 KALNSFELAIL
-208 STPNDKNTVS
+208 STPADRDTVT
-218 ISTETLEEILQ
+218 ITTQVMEEILQ
-229 RKSLPGDKDGD
+229 KKVLAGDKDGS
-240 EHYNLLSALQKS
+240 EHYNLLSAFQKS

-258 NAALHYLGRLILS
+258 NASLHYLARLILS
-271 GDLVAICRRLSI
+271 GDLIGICRRLSI

-296 IILAKDAIDVARET
+296 VTLTKNAIDVARDT
-310 GFPEARIPLATAT
+310 GFPEARIPLAMAV

-337 ALDKAIAD
+337 ALDRAIAD
-345 IQNPQI
+345 INDPEI
-351 DLTIPMHV
+351 DTTIPAHL
-359 RDAHYKGASKMG
+359 RDAHYKGADKMG
-371 VVGYMYPHDF
+371 VVGYNYPHDF
-381 NLHYT
+381 NAHYT
-386 PQQYAPNDLK
+386 PQQYLPTSLTNAF
-396 HVQYLNT
+396 YLDT
-403 ENLTTE
+403 ENLTTTHE
-409 HEKQLVERAVT
+409 HELIDRARMIADLNRGT
-420 ITKLNGDA
+420 TK

>member
-1 MVEHM
+1 M

-25 HLTAPDKILGRMVS
+25 HLTAPDKILGRMVA

-75 ASTDDKKKLQAIAKE
+75 ASTDDKKKLQTIAKE
-90 AESKGQLILLLDEIH
+90 AEKQPVILLLDEIH

-153 VNPQDIVNLIKK
+153 VTAEAIADLLEQSLTKDSV
-165 ASQTDEILKNFT
+165 LKDYKVDVSRDTLLF
-177 ITISDESLNFLANN
+177 IANN
-191 VDGDVR
+191 TDGDVR
-197 KALNSFELAVL
+197 KALNSFELAIL
-208 STPNDKNTVS
+208 STPADQDTVT
-218 ISTETLEEILQ
+218 ITTQVMEEILQ
-229 RKSLPGDKDGD
+229 KKVLAGDKDGS
-240 EHYNLLSALQKS
+240 EHYNLLSAFQKS

-258 NAALHYLGRLILS
+258 NASLHYLARLILS
-271 GDLVAICRRLSI
+271 GDLIGICRRLSI

-296 IILAKDAIDVARET
+296 VTLTKNAIDVARDT
-310 GFPEARIPLATAT
+310 GFPEARIPLAMAV

-337 ALDKAIAD
+337 ALDRAIAD
-345 IQNPQI
+345 INDPEI
-351 DLTIPMHV
+351 DTTIPPHL
-359 RDAHYKGASKMG
+359 RDAHYKGADKMG
-371 VVGYMYPHDF
+371 VVGYSYPHDY
-381 NLHYT
+381 NAHYT
-386 PQQYAPNDLK
+386 PQQYLPTSLMNAF
-396 HVQYLNT
+396 YLDT
-403 ENLTTE
+403 ENLTTTHE
-409 HEKQLVERAVT
+409 HELVDRARM
-420 ITKLNGDA
+420 IADLNRGAQK

>member
-1 MVEHM
+1 M

-25 HLTAPDKILGRMVS
+25 HLTSPDKILGRMVA

-75 ASTDDKKKLQAIAKE
+75 ASTDDKKKLQTIAKE
-90 AESKGQLILLLDEIH
+90 AEKQPVILLLDEIH

-153 VNPQDIVNLIKK
+153 VTAEAIADLLEQSLTKDSV
-165 ASQTDEILKNFT
+165 LKDYKVDVSRDTLLF
-177 ITISDESLNFLANN
+177 IANN
-191 VDGDVR
+191 TDGDVR
-197 KALNSFELAVL
+197 KALNSFELAIL
-208 STPNDKNTVS
+208 STPADQDTVT
-218 ISTETLEEILQ
+218 ITTQVMEEILQ
-229 RKSLPGDKDGD
+229 KKVLAGDKDGS
-240 EHYNLLSALQKS
+240 EHYNLLSAFQKS

-258 NAALHYLGRLILS
+258 NASLHYLARLILS
-271 GDLVAICRRLSI
+271 GDLIGICRRLSI

-296 IILAKDAIDVARET
+296 VTLTKNAIDVARDT
-310 GFPEARIPLATAT
+310 GFPEARIPLAMAV

-337 ALDKAIAD
+337 ALDRAIAD
-345 IQNPQI
+345 INDPEI
-351 DLTIPMHV
+351 DTTIPLHL
-359 RDAHYKGASKMG
+359 RDAHYKGADKMG
-371 VVGYMYPHDF
+371 VIGYSYPHDY
-381 NLHYT
+381 NAHYT
-386 PQQYAPNDLK
+386 PQQYLPASLTNAF
-396 HVQYLNT
+396 YLDT
-403 ENLTTE
+403 ENLTTA
-409 HEKQLVERAVT
+409 HEIELVDRARM
-420 ITKLNGDA
+420 IADLNKGATK

>member
-1 MVEHM
+1 M

-25 HLTAPDKILGRMVS
+25 HLTAPDKILGRMVA

-75 ASTDDKKKLQAIAKE
+75 ASTDDKKKLQTIAKE
-90 AESKGQLILLLDEIH
+90 AEKQPVILLLDEIH

-153 VNPQDIVNLIKK
+153 VTADAIADLLEQSLTKDSV
-165 ASQTDEILKNFT
+165 LKDYKVDVSRDTLLF
-177 ITISDESLNFLANN
+177 IANN
-191 VDGDVR
+191 TDGDVR
-197 KALNSFELAVL
+197 KALNSFELAIL
-208 STPNDKNTVS
+208 STPLDQDTVT
-218 ISTETLEEILQ
+218 ITTQVMEEILQ
-229 RKSLPGDKDGD
+229 KKVLAGDKDGS
-240 EHYNLLSALQKS
+240 EHYNLLSAFQKS

-258 NAALHYLGRLILS
+258 NASLHYLARLILS
-271 GDLVAICRRLSI
+271 GDLIGICRRLSI

-296 IILAKDAIDVARET
+296 VTLTKNAIDVARDT
-310 GFPEARIPLATAT
+310 GFPEARIPLAMAV

-337 ALDKAIAD
+337 ALDRAIAD
-345 IQNPQI
+345 INDPEI
-351 DLTIPMHV
+351 DTTIPAHL
-359 RDAHYKGASKMG
+359 RDAHYKGADKMG
-371 VVGYMYPHDF
+371 VVGYSYPHDY
-381 NLHYT
+381 NAHYT
-386 PQQYAPNDLK
+386 PQQYLPASLTNAF
-396 HVQYLNT
+396 YLDT
-403 ENLTTE
+403 ENLTTTHE
-409 HEKQLVERAVT
+409 HELVDRARMIADLNRGT
-420 ITKLNGDA
+420 TK

>member
-1 MVEHM
+1 M
-6 SNLATRMRP
+6 SNLAMRMRP

-25 HLTAPDKILGRMVS
+25 HLTAPDKILGRMVA

-75 ASTDDKKKLQAIAKE
+75 ASTDDKKKLQTIAKE
-90 AESKGQLILLLDEIH
+90 AEKQPVILLLDEIH

-153 VNPQDIVNLIKK
+153 VTAEAIADLLEQSLTKDSV
-165 ASQTDEILKNFT
+165 LKDYKVDVSRDTLLF
-177 ITISDESLNFLANN
+177 IANN
-191 VDGDVR
+191 TDGDVR
-197 KALNSFELAVL
+197 KALNSFELAIL
-208 STPNDKNTVS
+208 STPADQDTVT
-218 ISTETLEEILQ
+218 ITTQVMEEILQ
-229 RKSLPGDKDGD
+229 KKVLAGDKDGS
-240 EHYNLLSALQKS
+240 EHYNLLSAFQKS

-258 NAALHYLGRLILS
+258 NASLHYLARLILS
-271 GDLVAICRRLSI
+271 GDLIGICRRLSI

-296 IILAKDAIDVARET
+296 VTLTKNAIDVARDT
-310 GFPEARIPLATAT
+310 GFPEARIPLAMAV

-337 ALDKAIAD
+337 ALDRAIAD
-345 IQNPQI
+345 INDPEI
-351 DLTIPMHV
+351 DTTIPLHL
-359 RDAHYKGASKMG
+359 RDAHYKGADKMG
-371 VVGYMYPHDF
+371 VVGYNYPHDF
-381 NLHYT
+381 NAHYT
-386 PQQYAPNDLK
+386 PQQYLPASLTNAF
-396 HVQYLNT
+396 YLDT
-403 ENLTTE
+403 ENLTTTHE
-409 HEKQLVERAVT
+409 HELIDRARM
-420 ITKLNGDA
+420 IADLNRGAQK

>member
-1 MVEHM
+1 M

-25 HLTAPDKILGRMVS
+25 HLTAPDKILGRMVA

-75 ASTDDKKKLQAIAKE
+75 ASTDDKKKLQNIAKE
-90 AESKGQLILLLDEIH
+90 AEKQPVILLLDEIH

-153 VNPQDIVNLIKK
+153 VTADAIADLLEQSLTKDSVLKDYNVNVSRDTLLFI
-165 ASQTDEILKNFT
+165 
-177 ITISDESLNFLANN
+177 ANN
-191 VDGDVR
+191 TDGDVR
-197 KALNSFELAVL
+197 KALNSFELAIL
-208 STPNDKNTVS
+208 STPADQDTVT
-218 ISTETLEEILQ
+218 ITTQVMEEILQ
-229 RKSLPGDKDGD
+229 KKVLAGDKDGS
-240 EHYNLLSALQKS
+240 EHYNLLSAFQKS

-258 NAALHYLGRLILS
+258 NASLHYLARLILS
-271 GDLVAICRRLSI
+271 GDLIGICRRLSI

-296 IILAKDAIDVARET
+296 VTLTKNAIDVARDT
-310 GFPEARIPLATAT
+310 GFPEARIPLAMAV

-337 ALDKAIAD
+337 ALDRAIAD
-345 IQNPQI
+345 INDPEI
-351 DLTIPMHV
+351 DTTIPAHL
-359 RDAHYKGASKMG
+359 RDAHYKGADKMG
-371 VVGYMYPHDF
+371 VVGYNYPHDF
-381 NLHYT
+381 NAHYT
-386 PQQYAPNDLK
+386 PQQYLPASLTNAF
-396 HVQYLNT
+396 YLDT
-403 ENLTTE
+403 ENLTTTHE
-409 HEKQLVERAVT
+409 HELVDRARM
-420 ITKLNGDA
+420 IADLNRGATK

>member
-1 MVEHM
+1 
-6 SNLATRMRP
+6 MRP

-25 HLTAPDKILGRMVS
+25 HLTAPDKILGRMVA

-75 ASTDDKKKLQAIAKE
+75 ASTDDKKKLQTIAKE
-90 AESKGQLILLLDEIH
+90 AEKQPVILLLDEIH

-153 VNPQDIVNLIKK
+153 VTANAIADLLEQSLTKDSV
-165 ASQTDEILKNFT
+165 LKDYNVDVSRDTLLF
-177 ITISDESLNFLANN
+177 IANN
-191 VDGDVR
+191 TDGDVR
-197 KALNSFELAVL
+197 KALNSFELAIL
-208 STPNDKNTVS
+208 STPVNQDTVT
-218 ISTETLEEILQ
+218 ITTQVMEEILQ
-229 RKSLPGDKDGD
+229 KKVLAGDKDGS
-240 EHYNLLSALQKS
+240 EHYNLLSAFQKS

-258 NAALHYLGRLILS
+258 NASLHYLARLILS
-271 GDLVAICRRLSI
+271 GDLIGICRRLSI

-296 IILAKDAIDVARET
+296 VTLTKNAIDVARDT
-310 GFPEARIPLATAT
+310 GFPEARIPLAMAV

-337 ALDKAIAD
+337 ALDRAIAD
-345 IQNPQI
+345 INDPEI
-351 DLTIPMHV
+351 DTTIPPHL
-359 RDAHYKGASKMG
+359 RDAHYKGADKMG
-371 VVGYMYPHDF
+371 VVGYNYPHDF
-381 NLHYT
+381 NAHST
-386 PQQYAPNDLK
+386 PQQYLPTSLTNAF
-396 HVQYLNT
+396 YLDT
-403 ENLTTE
+403 ENLTTTHE
-409 HEKQLVERAVT
+409 HELVDRARM
-420 ITKLNGDA
+420 IADLNRGATK

>member
-1 MVEHM
+1 M

-25 HLTAPDKILGRMVS
+25 HLTAPDKILGRMVA

-75 ASTDDKKKLQAIAKE
+75 ASTDDKKKLQTIAKE
-90 AESKGQLILLLDEIH
+90 AEKQPVILLLDEIH

-153 VNPQDIVNLIKK
+153 VTAEAIADLLEQSLTKDSV
-165 ASQTDEILKNFT
+165 LKNYNVNVSRDTLLF
-177 ITISDESLNFLANN
+177 IANN
-191 VDGDVR
+191 TDGDVR
-197 KALNSFELAVL
+197 KALNSFELAIL
-208 STPNDKNTVS
+208 STPANQDTVT
-218 ISTETLEEILQ
+218 ITTQVMEEILQ
-229 RKSLPGDKDGD
+229 KKVLAGDKDGS
-240 EHYNLLSALQKS
+240 EHYNLLSAFQKS

-258 NAALHYLGRLILS
+258 NASLHYLARLILS
-271 GDLVAICRRLSI
+271 GDLIGICRRLSI

-296 IILAKDAIDVARET
+296 VTLTKNAIDVARDT
-310 GFPEARIPLATAT
+310 GFPEARIPLAMAV

-337 ALDKAIAD
+337 ALDRALAD
-345 IQNPQI
+345 INDPEI
-351 DLTIPMHV
+351 DTTIPLHL
-359 RDAHYKGASKMG
+359 RDAHYKGADKMG
-371 VVGYMYPHDF
+371 VVGYNYPHDF
-381 NLHYT
+381 NAHYT
-386 PQQYAPNDLK
+386 PQQYLPASLTNAF
-396 HVQYLNT
+396 YLDT
-403 ENLTTE
+403 ENLTTTHE
-409 HEKQLVERAVT
+409 HELVDRARMIADLNRGVT
-420 ITKLNGDA
+420 R

>member
-1 MVEHM
+1 M

-15 QKIEDVIGQE
+15 QKLEDIIGQD
-25 HLTAPDKILGRMVS
+25 HLTAPNKILGRMVA
-39 AKQMSS
+39 AKQLSS

-67 NIPFEYFN
+67 AIPFEYFN
-75 ASTDDKKKLQAIAKE
+75 ASIDDKKKLQTIAKK
-90 AESKGQLILLLDEIH
+90 AEKDGQLILLLDEIH

-146 TLLEIKS
+146 TLLEIKAVQAS
-153 VNPQDIVNLIKK
+153 DIVNL
-165 ASQTDEILKNFT
+165 LKRAT
-177 ITISDESLNFLANN
+177 QIDPVLQEYKIAVSDETLQFLATN
-191 VDGDVR
+191 VNGDVR

-208 STPNDKNTVS
+208 STPAPDKKVTLTTS
-218 ISTETLEEILQ
+218 IFEEILQ
-229 RKSLPGDKDGD
+229 RKALPGDKDGD

-271 GDLVAICRRLSI
+271 GDLIAICRRLSI

-296 IILAKDAIDVARET
+296 VILTNQAIQVSRET
-310 GFPEARIPLATAT
+310 GFPEARIPLANAV

-337 ALDKAIAD
+337 AIDKALAD
-345 IQNPQI
+345 INNPQI
-351 DLTIPMHV
+351 DLSIPMHL
-359 RDAHYKGASKMG
+359 RDAHYKGATQLG
-371 VVGYMYPHDF
+371 VKGYLYPHDYDT
-381 NLHYT
+381 HYV
-386 PQQYAPNDLK
+386 PQQYLPDSLK
-396 HVQYLNT
+396 TVQYLSDQ
-403 ENLTTE
+403 NLSTE
-409 HEKQLVERAVT
+409 HEKELVSRALL
-420 ITKLNGDA
+420 ISKLNGGLS

>member
-1 MVEHM
+1 M

-25 HLTAPDKILGRMVS
+25 HLTAPDKILGRMVA

-75 ASTDDKKKLQAIAKE
+75 ASTDDKKKLQTIAKE
-90 AESKGQLILLLDEIH
+90 AEKQPVILLLDEIH

-153 VNPQDIVNLIKK
+153 VTAEAIADLLEQSLTKDSVLKDYNVNVSRDTLMFI
-165 ASQTDEILKNFT
+165 
-177 ITISDESLNFLANN
+177 ANN
-191 VDGDVR
+191 TDGDVR
-197 KALNSFELAVL
+197 KALNSFELAIL
-208 STPNDKNTVS
+208 STPADQDTVT
-218 ISTETLEEILQ
+218 ITTQVMEEILQ
-229 RKSLPGDKDGD
+229 KKVLAGDKDGS
-240 EHYNLLSALQKS
+240 EHYNLLSAFQKS

-258 NAALHYLGRLILS
+258 NASLHYLARLILS
-271 GDLVAICRRLSI
+271 GDLIGICRRLSI

-296 IILAKDAIDVARET
+296 VTLTKNAIDVARDT
-310 GFPEARIPLATAT
+310 GFPEARIPLAMAV

-337 ALDKAIAD
+337 ALDRAIAD
-345 IQNPQI
+345 INDPEI
-351 DLTIPMHV
+351 DTTIPMHL
-359 RDAHYKGASKMG
+359 RDAHYKGADKMG
-371 VVGYMYPHDF
+371 VVGYAYPHDY
-381 NLHYT
+381 NAHYT
-386 PQQYAPNDLK
+386 PQQYLPASLTNAF
-396 HVQYLNT
+396 YLDT
-403 ENLTTE
+403 ENLTTTHE
-409 HEKQLVERAVT
+409 HELVDRARM
-420 ITKLNGDA
+420 IADLNRGAQK

>member
-1 MVEHM
+1 M

-25 HLTAPDKILGRMVS
+25 HLTAPDKILGRMVT

-75 ASTDDKKKLQAIAKE
+75 ASTDDKKKLQTIAKE
-90 AESKGQLILLLDEIH
+90 AEKQPVILLLDEIH

-153 VNPQDIVNLIKK
+153 VTADAIADLLEQSLTKDSV
-165 ASQTDEILKNFT
+165 LKDYKVDVSRDTLLF
-177 ITISDESLNFLANN
+177 IANN
-191 VDGDVR
+191 TDGDVR
-197 KALNSFELAVL
+197 KALNSFELAIL
-208 STPNDKNTVS
+208 STPADQDTVT
-218 ISTETLEEILQ
+218 ITTQVMEEILQ
-229 RKSLPGDKDGD
+229 KKVLAGDKDGS
-240 EHYNLLSALQKS
+240 EHYNLLSAFQKS

-258 NAALHYLGRLILS
+258 NASLHYLARLILS
-271 GDLVAICRRLSI
+271 GDLIGICRRLSI

-296 IILAKDAIDVARET
+296 VTLTKNAIDVARDT
-310 GFPEARIPLATAT
+310 GFPEARIPLAMAV

-337 ALDKAIAD
+337 ALDRAIAD
-345 IQNPQI
+345 INDPEI
-351 DLTIPMHV
+351 DTTIPMHL
-359 RDAHYKGASKMG
+359 RDAHYKGADKMG
-371 VVGYMYPHDF
+371 VVGYNYPHDF
-381 NLHYT
+381 NAHYT
-386 PQQYAPNDLK
+386 PQQYLPTSLTNAF
-396 HVQYLNT
+396 YLDT
-403 ENLTTE
+403 ENLTTTHE
-409 HEKQLVERAVT
+409 HELIDRARM
-420 ITKLNGDA
+420 IADLNRGATK

>member
-1 MVEHM
+1 M

-25 HLTAPDKILGRMVS
+25 HLTAPNKILGRMVA

-75 ASTDDKKKLQAIAKE
+75 ASTDDKKKLQTIAKE
-90 AESKGQLILLLDEIH
+90 AEKQPVILLLDEIH

-153 VNPQDIVNLIKK
+153 VTAEAIADLLEQSLTKDSVLKDYNVNVSRDTLLFI
-165 ASQTDEILKNFT
+165 
-177 ITISDESLNFLANN
+177 ANN
-191 VDGDVR
+191 TDGDVR
-197 KALNSFELAVL
+197 KALNSFELAIL
-208 STPNDKNTVS
+208 STPADQDTVT
-218 ISTETLEEILQ
+218 ITTQVMEEILQ
-229 RKSLPGDKDGD
+229 KKVLAGDKDGS
-240 EHYNLLSALQKS
+240 EHYNLLSAFQKS

-258 NAALHYLGRLILS
+258 NASLHYLARLILS
-271 GDLVAICRRLSI
+271 GDLIGICRRLSI

-296 IILAKDAIDVARET
+296 VTLTKNAIDVARDT
-310 GFPEARIPLATAT
+310 GFPEARIPLAMAV

-337 ALDKAIAD
+337 ALDRAIAD
-345 IQNPQI
+345 INDPEI
-351 DLTIPMHV
+351 DTTIPAHL
-359 RDAHYKGASKMG
+359 RDAHYKGADKMG
-371 VVGYMYPHDF
+371 VVGYNYPHDF
-381 NLHYT
+381 NAHYT
-386 PQQYAPNDLK
+386 PQQYLPTSLTNAF
-396 HVQYLNT
+396 YLDT
-403 ENLTTE
+403 ENLTTTHE
-409 HEKQLVERAVT
+409 HELIDRARMIADLNRGT
-420 ITKLNGDA
+420 TK

>member
-1 MVEHM
+1 MHL
-6 SNLATRMRP
+6 LATRMRP

-25 HLTAPDKILGRMVS
+25 HLTAPDKILGRMVA

-75 ASTDDKKKLQAIAKE
+75 ASTDDKKKLQTIAKE
-90 AESKGQLILLLDEIH
+90 AEKQPVILLLDEIH

-153 VNPQDIVNLIKK
+153 VTAEAIADLLEQSLTKDSVLKDYNVNVSRDTLLFI
-165 ASQTDEILKNFT
+165 
-177 ITISDESLNFLANN
+177 ANN
-191 VDGDVR
+191 TDGDVR
-197 KALNSFELAVL
+197 KALNSFELAIL
-208 STPNDKNTVS
+208 STPADQDTVT
-218 ISTETLEEILQ
+218 ITTQVMEEILQ
-229 RKSLPGDKDGD
+229 KKVLAGDKDGS
-240 EHYNLLSALQKS
+240 EHYNLLSAFQKS

-258 NAALHYLGRLILS
+258 NASLHYLARLILS
-271 GDLVAICRRLSI
+271 GDLIGICRRLSI

-296 IILAKDAIDVARET
+296 VTLTKNAIDVARDT
-310 GFPEARIPLATAT
+310 GFPEARIPLAMAV

-337 ALDKAIAD
+337 ALDRAIAD
-345 IQNPQI
+345 INDPEI
-351 DLTIPMHV
+351 DTTIPLHL
-359 RDAHYKGASKMG
+359 RDAHYKGADKMG
-371 VVGYMYPHDF
+371 VVGYNYPHDF
-381 NLHYT
+381 NAHYT
-386 PQQYAPNDLK
+386 PQQYLPASLTNAF
-396 HVQYLNT
+396 YLDT
-403 ENLTTE
+403 ENLTTTHE
-409 HEKQLVERAVT
+409 HELVDRARM
-420 ITKLNGDA
+420 IADLNRGATK